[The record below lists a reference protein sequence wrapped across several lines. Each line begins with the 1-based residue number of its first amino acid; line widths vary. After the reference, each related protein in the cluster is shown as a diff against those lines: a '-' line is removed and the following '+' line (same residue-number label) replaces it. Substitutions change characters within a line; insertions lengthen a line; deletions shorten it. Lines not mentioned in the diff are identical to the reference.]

1 MSERRSKFFGLVV
14 FLVLIIG
21 FSYLMITGSKASH
34 KQVYNQIEITE
45 NTLLPA
51 KEYLR
56 YAGLSDST
64 KYEDLTLLEVKTRI
78 EKHPYLRKAEVEFDG
93 VNKILVE
100 VQEKEIKA
108 ALLQK
113 NELKLI
119 TSDLETLPLFPPSKI
134 KDLPVISNM
143 GAAGKNENSLQNME
157 FAFRIIDAISM
168 SDTNVRKHLAEIN
181 LRKSGDAILTFTGF
195 KFPVLFG
202 RSDEVKKALI
212 LKNLWQQLFN
222 EEIING
228 NTEYLDLRYKN
239 KIFIGKR
246 KTELISG

>member
-1 MSERRSKFFGLVV
+1 LSERRSKFFGLVV
-14 FLVLIIG
+14 FLVLIVG
-21 FSYLMITGSKASH
+21 FSYLMITGSKANH
-34 KQVYNQIEITE
+34 KEVYNQIEVTE

-93 VNKILVE
+93 VNTILVE

-108 ALLQK
+108 TLLQK
-113 NELKLI
+113 NELKLL
-119 TSDLETLPLFPPSKI
+119 TSDLETLPLFPPAAI
-134 KDLPVISNM
+134 NDLPVISNLNIS
-143 GAAGKNENSLQNME
+143 GKNSYSEENIL

-168 SDTNVRKHLAEIN
+168 SDTNIRKNLAEIN
-181 LRKSGDAILTFTGF
+181 LRKGGDVILTFTGF

-202 RSDEVKKALI
+202 KSDEVKKALI
-212 LKNLWQQLFN
+212 LKNIWRELSD
-222 EEIING
+222 EENLNG
-228 NTEYLDLRYKN
+228 STEYLDLRYKN
-239 KIFIGKR
+239 KVFIGKR
-246 KTELISG
+246 KTELVSG

>member
-1 MSERRSKFFGLVV
+1 
-14 FLVLIIG
+14 
-21 FSYLMITGSKASH
+21 MITGSKASH
-34 KQVYNQIEITE
+34 KEVYNQIEVTE

-93 VNKILVE
+93 VNTILVE

-108 ALLQK
+108 TLLQK
-113 NELKLI
+113 NKLMLL
-119 TSDLETLPLFPPSKI
+119 TSDLETLPLFPPAAI
-134 KDLPVISNM
+134 NNLPVISNLNIS
-143 GAAGKNENSLQNME
+143 GKNSYSEENIL

-168 SDTNVRKHLAEIN
+168 SDTNVRKNLAEIN
-181 LRKSGDAILTFTGF
+181 LRKGGDIILTFTGF

-202 RSDEVKKALI
+202 KSDEVKKALI
-212 LKNLWQQLFN
+212 LKNIWQELID
-222 EEIING
+222 EENLNQ

-239 KIFIGKR
+239 KVFIGKR
-246 KTELISG
+246 KT

>member
-1 MSERRSKFFGLVV
+1 LSERRSKFFGVVV
-14 FLVLIIG
+14 FLILIIG

-34 KQVYNQIEITE
+34 KEVYNQIEITE
-45 NTLLPA
+45 NMLLPA

-64 KYEDLTLLEVKTRI
+64 KYSDLNLLDVKTRI

-119 TSDLETLPLFPPSKI
+119 TGDLETLPLFPPTVI
-134 KDLPVISNM
+134 KDLPVISNLSLN
-143 GAAGKNENSLQNME
+143 GKNDYNKKIMG
-157 FAFRIIDAISM
+157 FAFRIIDAISL
-168 SDTNVRKHLAEIN
+168 SDTNVRKNLAEIN
-181 LRKSGDAILTFTGF
+181 LRKSGEAILTFTGL

-202 RSDEVKKALI
+202 KNDEVRKALI
-212 LKNLWQQLFN
+212 LKNIWQQLFD
-222 EEIING
+222 EEIINE

-239 KIFIGKR
+239 KVFIGKR

>member
-21 FSYLMITGSKASH
+21 FSYLMITGSKANH
-34 KQVYNQIEITE
+34 KEVYNQIEVTE

-93 VNKILVE
+93 VNTILVE

-108 ALLQK
+108 TLLQK
-113 NELKLI
+113 NELKLL
-119 TSDLETLPLFPPSKI
+119 TSDLETLPLFPPAAI
-134 KDLPVISNM
+134 NDLPVISNLNIS
-143 GAAGKNENSLQNME
+143 GKNSYSEENIL

-168 SDTNVRKHLAEIN
+168 SDTTVRKNLAEIN
-181 LRKSGDAILTFTGF
+181 LRKGGDVILTFTGF

-202 RSDEVKKALI
+202 KSDEVKKALI
-212 LKNLWQQLFN
+212 LKNIWRELSD
-222 EEIING
+222 EENLNG
-228 NTEYLDLRYKN
+228 STEYLDLRYKN
-239 KIFIGKR
+239 KVFIGKR
-246 KTELISG
+246 KTELVSG

>member
-1 MSERRSKFFGLVV
+1 MSERRSKFFGVVV
-14 FLVLIIG
+14 FLILIIG

-34 KQVYNQIEITE
+34 KEVYNQIEITE

-64 KYEDLTLLEVKTRI
+64 KYSDLNLLEVKTRI

-113 NELKLI
+113 NEIKLI
-119 TSDLETLPLFPPSKI
+119 TGDLETLPLFPPTVI
-134 KDLPVISNM
+134 KDLPVISNLSLN
-143 GAAGKNENSLQNME
+143 GKNGYNKKIMD
-157 FAFRIIDAISM
+157 FAFRIIDAISL
-168 SDTNVRKHLAEIN
+168 SDTNVRKNLEEIN
-181 LRKSGDAILTFTGF
+181 LRKSGEAILTFTGL

-202 RSDEVKKALI
+202 KNDEVRKALI
-212 LKNLWQQLFN
+212 LKNIWQQLFD
-222 EEIING
+222 EEIINE

-239 KIFIGKR
+239 KVFIGKR

>member
-1 MSERRSKFFGLVV
+1 
-14 FLVLIIG
+14 
-21 FSYLMITGSKASH
+21 MITGSKANH
-34 KQVYNQIEITE
+34 KEVYNQIEVTE

-93 VNKILVE
+93 VNTILVE

-108 ALLQK
+108 TLLQK
-113 NELKLI
+113 NELKLL
-119 TSDLETLPLFPPSKI
+119 TSDLETLPLFPPAAI
-134 KDLPVISNM
+134 NDLPVISNLNIS
-143 GAAGKNENSLQNME
+143 GKNSYSEENIL

-168 SDTNVRKHLAEIN
+168 SDTTVRKNLAEIN
-181 LRKSGDAILTFTGF
+181 LRKGGDVILTFTGF

-202 RSDEVKKALI
+202 KSDEVKKALI
-212 LKNLWQQLFN
+212 LKNIWQELSD
-222 EEIING
+222 EENLNG
-228 NTEYLDLRYKN
+228 STEYLDLRYKN
-239 KIFIGKR
+239 KVFIGKR
-246 KTELISG
+246 KTELVSG

>member
-1 MSERRSKFFGLVV
+1 LSERRSKFFGLVV

-34 KQVYNQIEITE
+34 KEVYNQIEVTE

-93 VNKILVE
+93 VNTILVE

-108 ALLQK
+108 TLLQK
-113 NELKLI
+113 NELKLL
-119 TSDLETLPLFPPSKI
+119 TSDLETLPLFPPAAI
-134 KDLPVISNM
+134 NDLPVISNLNIS
-143 GAAGKNENSLQNME
+143 GKNSYSEENIL

-168 SDTNVRKHLAEIN
+168 SDTTVRKNLAEIN
-181 LRKSGDAILTFTGF
+181 LRKGGDVILTFTGF

-202 RSDEVKKALI
+202 KSDEVRKALI
-212 LKNLWQQLFN
+212 LKNIWQELSD
-222 EEIING
+222 EENLNG
-228 NTEYLDLRYKN
+228 STEYLDLRYKN
-239 KIFIGKR
+239 KVFIGKR

>member
-14 FLVLIIG
+14 FLLLIIG

-45 NTLLPA
+45 NTLLPV

-64 KYEDLTLLEVKTRI
+64 KYENLTLLEVKTRI

-119 TSDLETLPLFPPSKI
+119 TSDLETLPLFPPSVI

-143 GAAGKNENSLQNME
+143 GSTGKNENSIQNME

-168 SDTNVRKHLAEIN
+168 SDTTVRKHLAEIN
-181 LRKSGDAILTFTGF
+181 LRKSGDVILTFSGF

-212 LKNLWQQLFN
+212 LKNIWQELSDEKN
-222 EEIING
+222 LNG
-228 NTEYLDLRYKN
+228 STEYLDLRYKN
-239 KIFIGKR
+239 KVFIGKR

>member
-21 FSYLMITGSKASH
+21 FSYLMISGSKASY
-34 KQVYNQIEITE
+34 KEVYNQIEVID

-56 YAGLSDST
+56 YAGLSNST
-64 KYEDLTLLEVKTRI
+64 KYTELTLLDVKTKI

-113 NELKLI
+113 NELKLL
-119 TSDLETLPLFPPSKI
+119 TGDLETLPLFPPAAI
-134 KDLPVISNM
+134 KELPVISNLSM
-143 GAAGKNENSLQNME
+143 NGKNSFNEKDML
-157 FAFRIIDAISM
+157 FAFRIIDALSL
-168 SDTNVRKHLAEIN
+168 SDTNVRKNLAEIN
-181 LRKSGDAILTFTGF
+181 LRKGGDVILTFTGL

-202 RSDEVKKALI
+202 KNDEVRKALV
-212 LKNLWQQLFN
+212 LKNLWQQLINN
-222 EEIING
+222 ENAIES
-228 NTEYLDLRYKN
+228 TEYLDLRYKN
-239 KIFIGKR
+239 KVFIGKR
-246 KTELISG
+246 

>member
-1 MSERRSKFFGLVV
+1 LSERRSKFFGLVV

-34 KQVYNQIEITE
+34 KEVYNQIDVTE
-45 NTLLPA
+45 NTLLSA

-64 KYEDLTLLEVKTRI
+64 EYEDLTLLEVKTRI

-93 VNKILVE
+93 VNTILVE

-108 ALLQK
+108 TLLQK
-113 NELKLI
+113 NKLMLL
-119 TSDLETLPLFPPSKI
+119 TSDLETLPLFPPAAI
-134 KDLPVISNM
+134 NDLPVISNLNIS
-143 GAAGKNENSLQNME
+143 GKNSYSEENIL

-168 SDTNVRKHLAEIN
+168 SDTNVRKNLAEIN
-181 LRKSGDAILTFTGF
+181 LRKGGDIILTFTGF

-202 RSDEVKKALI
+202 KSDEVRKALI
-212 LKNLWQQLFN
+212 LKNIWQELSD
-222 EEIING
+222 EENLNG
-228 NTEYLDLRYKN
+228 STEYLDLRYKN
-239 KIFIGKR
+239 KVFIGKR
-246 KTELISG
+246 KTELASG

>member
-1 MSERRSKFFGLVV
+1 
-14 FLVLIIG
+14 
-21 FSYLMITGSKASH
+21 MITGSKANH
-34 KQVYNQIEITE
+34 KEVYNQIEVTE

-93 VNKILVE
+93 VNTILVE

-108 ALLQK
+108 TLLQK
-113 NELKLI
+113 NELKLL
-119 TSDLETLPLFPPSKI
+119 TSDLETLPLFPPAAI
-134 KDLPVISNM
+134 NDLPVISNLNIS
-143 GAAGKNENSLQNME
+143 GKNSYSEENIL

-168 SDTNVRKHLAEIN
+168 SDTTVRKNLAEIN
-181 LRKSGDAILTFTGF
+181 LRKGGDVILTFTGF

-202 RSDEVKKALI
+202 KSDEVKKALI
-212 LKNLWQQLFN
+212 LKNIWRELSD
-222 EEIING
+222 EENLNG
-228 NTEYLDLRYKN
+228 STEYLDLRYKN
-239 KIFIGKR
+239 KVFIGKR
-246 KTELISG
+246 KTELVSG

>member
-78 EKHPYLRKAEVEFDG
+78 EKHPYLRKAEVELDG

-239 KIFIGKR
+239 KVFIGKR

>member
-1 MSERRSKFFGLVV
+1 LSERRSKFFGLVV

-239 KIFIGKR
+239 KVFIGKR